1 MSKGSKLLKNLGFSY
16 YPIRT
21 AFSFAIYMYALAGF
35 HAHVNILYPG
45 QIGILRCWLWKRGK
59 LSVQQPTTNY
69 SNLHKA
75 QSPKLELNLSHIGG
89 RWSLLTTMPFLCHP
103 CSLLSFTLESL
114 RDINMHIW
122 LCLIFTA
129 FLLVLFFNVGKEMFL
144 ERVRRL
150 HTKNFFKKYASL
162 PTCWKTRVSP
172 VLLFCLVTNQYII

>member
-1 MSKGSKLLKNLGFSY
+1 MHILTFSILVKLEFVDVGCEREENF
-16 YPIRT
+16 
-21 AFSFAIYMYALAGF
+21 
-35 HAHVNILYPG
+35 LYNN
-45 QIGILRCWLWKRGK
+45 QD
-59 LSVQQPTTNY
+59 QPTTNY

-89 RWSLLTTMPFLCHP
+89 RWSLLTTTPFLCHP